1 MSVRPK
7 KRRDSVDSQESDD
20 YRGWKE
26 ILKKGDKLYDYMR
39 ENFESMFDGESVMK
53 HFEIRFE
60 GTCDLGSEALTEKY
74 GSEIQKELVPW
85 IYNQEKLN
93 SLFDKTNWKPF
104 RDKYCF
110 REMYMGYKYMFQFKN
125 YFFQLGIEEECALDN
140 CKYCE
145 NNENQIH
152 FQLIICGWKE
162 KDDDNFLQP
171 HIYFPILPN
180 NIMPERY
187 WQVK

>member
-1 MSVRPK
+1 
-7 KRRDSVDSQESDD
+7 
-20 YRGWKE
+20 
-26 ILKKGDKLYDYMR
+26 
-39 ENFESMFDGESVMK
+39 
-53 HFEIRFE
+53 
-60 GTCDLGSEALTEKY
+60 
-74 GSEIQKELVPW
+74 
-85 IYNQEKLN
+85 
-93 SLFDKTNWKPF
+93 
-104 RDKYCF
+104 
-110 REMYMGYKYMFQFKN
+110 MFQFKN
-125 YFFQLGIEEECALDN
+125 YYFQLGIEEECALDN

-145 NNENQIH
+145 NNEKQIH